1 MSGPLRKLIGPA
13 KSRLQRYNEAAND
26 LLENKI
32 LKEPELDEIENEMED
47 YINRLSS
54 NIAMLER
61 CNKDWSTLLKET
73 KGDAKVT
80 EEREYARM
88 AEGDEGFI
96 EIMLVANDVLSRLKA
111 KVTLISRKREQ
122 AIRMRPLTS
131 SAQEQLQPI
140 VEQAAVQATRAA
152 IQESLSLSLS
162 RTQSDVV
169 DTSIR
174 LPKMHLP
181 NFDGNLLKW
190 PEFWDVFESS
200 VDKQNISDVAK
211 FSYLKGALRGT
222 AFMAISGISLTNE
235 NYSVAVAILKEKFGK
250 KDSIIEMLYTKLHHL
265 SVSSTKFNDIKYTYD
280 TVERLLRQLES
291 QGEQVDQQKMLV
303 HQILSKFPLNVVLRL
318 EECKKVGDV
327 WTMELL
333 RKLLKQ
339 YIEVQ
344 ESAQRHVTNARGHNQ
359 EFRQHRQND
368 QQFTNRHNAENR
380 QTPDASL
387 PLMETLAT
395 NVRKGRG
402 SCIFCKGEHF
412 SDECDQYKDLSDR
425 KKKLSSQGRCF
436 LCFKIGHTV
445 RDCITSQRK
454 GCFYCGGQRHHNRA
468 ICPVKFGNRSN
479 QQEGE
484 NDKAASEDKKTSEE
498 NPPSSNVEL
507 SNSTNVQSLMA
518 TGERVLLQTA
528 TVVVQSSDGLKSATI
543 KVLFDSASHR
553 TFMTDKLAK
562 RLQLSSQYREALSVS
577 TFAARRPQDVDT
589 YVVQFSLITKNGTS
603 LPLQANVINQITGP
617 IYRGP
622 LQSSDLDFLLSI
634 PTEKMADSIPK
645 NLELGTVD
653 LLIGSDYFWTIVGTD
668 KMILPSGLFLVS
680 SKIGY
685 ILTGSYLDPT
695 SS

>member
-1 MSGPLRKLIGPA
+1 M
-13 KSRLQRYNEAAND
+13 
-26 LLENKI
+26 
-32 LKEPELDEIENEMED
+32 
-47 YINRLSS
+47 
-54 NIAMLER
+54 
-61 CNKDWSTLLKET
+61 
-73 KGDAKVT
+73 
-80 EEREYARM
+80 
-88 AEGDEGFI
+88 
-96 EIMLVANDVLSRLKA
+96 
-111 KVTLISRKREQ
+111 
-122 AIRMRPLTS
+122 TS

-235 NYSVAVAILKEKFGK
+235 NYSVAVAILKEKFEK

-291 QGEQVDQQKMLV
+291 QGEQVDQEKMLV
-303 HQILSKFPLNVVLRL
+303 HQILSKFPLNVTLQL
-318 EECKKVGDV
+318 EELKKVGDV

-368 QQFTNRHNAENR
+368 QQFTNQHNAENR

-387 PLMETLAT
+387 PLVGTLAT

-402 SCIFCKGEHF
+402 SCIFCKGGHF
-412 SDECDQYKDLSDR
+412 SDECDQCKDLSDCKR
-425 KKKLSSQGRCF
+425 KLSSQGRCF

-445 RDCITSQRK
+445 RDCTTSQRK
-454 GCFYCGGQRHHNRA
+454 GCFYCGGQRHHN
-468 ICPVKFGNRSN
+468 
-479 QQEGE
+479 
-484 NDKAASEDKKTSEE
+484 
-498 NPPSSNVEL
+498 
-507 SNSTNVQSLMA
+507 
-518 TGERVLLQTA
+518 
-528 TVVVQSSDGLKSATI
+528 
-543 KVLFDSASHR
+543 
-553 TFMTDKLAK
+553 
-562 RLQLSSQYREALSVS
+562 
-577 TFAARRPQDVDT
+577 
-589 YVVQFSLITKNGTS
+589 
-603 LPLQANVINQITGP
+603 
-617 IYRGP
+617 
-622 LQSSDLDFLLSI
+622 
-634 PTEKMADSIPK
+634 
-645 NLELGTVD
+645 
-653 LLIGSDYFWTIVGTD
+653 
-668 KMILPSGLFLVS
+668 
-680 SKIGY
+680 
-685 ILTGSYLDPT
+685 
-695 SS
+695 